1 MEIIDWKHLKTKKRI
16 MYCLPQCVLFVLLK
30 DCFLYNLTLL
40 LSLLVTGGRETTALV
55 ESLTTAYIS
64 APSTRFKYLQRQK
77 EKKN

>member
-1 MEIIDWKHLKTKKRI
+1 M
-16 MYCLPQCVLFVLLK
+16 FLK

-64 APSTRFKYLQRQK
+64 APSTRFKYLQSQN
-77 EKKN
+77 EKKTDCNKMHQENKITET